1 MSDAL
6 TKIVSPLEITLE
18 WTRSLPEPAAIL
30 SIAAFELKKRSDK
43 VEQFGSITF
52 LGSSIDINGKA
63 TSDDAAIHLDVL
75 DTTDN
80 MAPFGRSRMTIDLDK
95 VNVEKIK
102 LCAYSIPEKKGKK
115 LSFCDCVSAKVTIKD
130 AAGQSFSQDLIQL
143 APKAGMMAI
152 SLGTLKGGRSWSYKA
167 EPLPLSGGIGKL
179 LDTYADKRV
188 YSSYPNT
195 QETIHNDLRR
205 RISVYFEE
213 SLERARK
220 EEEANRARRAAE
232 EARRMAEVRR
242 KFEEEKARLT
252 AEEEARRK
260 AEEERLHKE
269 EEAKIKAE
277 EERLKAEEEA
287 RRKAEKERSRKEEE
301 ERRKAEEER
310 IRKEEEVKRKA
321 DEVAR
326 LQAEEAKRK
335 AENKAASP
343 AATPTQSRSKR
354 WKRQVDKMHESSEPV
369 SAVPEGDNALTD
381 EQRNR
386 KTKAWKSARIIRSS
400 DKTLTP
406 ESLATEERVTASPT
420 DPTLA
425 PLGTRSLGTEKSWKR
440 QVAKMHENEE
450 TVEPAD
456 EPVSITQ
463 DSSNLQEGSNKKRKF
478 PKIRR

>member
-80 MAPFGRSRMTIDLDK
+80 MAPFGRSRMTIDLNK

-115 LSFCDCVSAKVTIKD
+115 LSFCDCVSARVTIKD
-130 AAGQSFSQDLIQL
+130 AAGQSFSQDLMQL

-167 EPLPLSGGIGKL
+167 EPLSLLGGIGKL
-179 LDTYADKRV
+179 LETYADKRV

-195 QETIHNDLRR
+195 QETIHNDLRK

-232 EARRMAEVRR
+232 EARRMAEARR
-242 KFEEEKARLT
+242 KFEEEKARLA

-260 AEEERLHKE
+260 AEEERLRKE

-277 EERLKAEEEA
+277 EERLKAE
-287 RRKAEKERSRKEEE
+287 RKAEKARLRKEEE

-321 DEVAR
+321 EEEAR

-335 AENKAASP
+335 AENEAESP
-343 AATPTQSRSKR
+343 AATPTQSGSKR
-354 WKRQVDKMHESSEPV
+354 WKRQVERMHESSEPV
-369 SAVPEGDNALTD
+369 SAVPEGNNALTD

-400 DKTLTP
+400 EETLTP
-406 ESLATEERVTASPT
+406 ESMATEERVTASHA
-420 DPTLA
+420 DPTPA
-425 PLGTRSLGTEKSWKR
+425 PLGTRSLGTGKSWKR
-440 QVAKMHENEE
+440 QVAKMHENED

-456 EPVSITQ
+456 EPVPIPQ
-463 DSSNLQEGSNKKRKF
+463 DSGNLQEESNKKRKF